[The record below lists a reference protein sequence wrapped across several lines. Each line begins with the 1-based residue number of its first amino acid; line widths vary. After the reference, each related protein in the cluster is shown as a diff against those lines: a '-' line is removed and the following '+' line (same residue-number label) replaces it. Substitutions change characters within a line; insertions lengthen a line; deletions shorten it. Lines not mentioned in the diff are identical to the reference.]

1 MSEDVFWVSGMLVS
15 VYGCLWKCLG
25 YVRGDMGV
33 SGDVYRCLG
42 GVRGSWKVLGDL
54 RGVSGSLLPSIS
66 GSHK

>member
-33 SGDVYRCLG
+33 FGDVLGCLG
-42 GVRGSWKVLGDL
+42 VSKGSWKEGLGAEV
-54 RGVSGSLLPSIS
+54 GVW
-66 GSHK
+66 